1 MSLYSQAFPIA
12 HRAQA
17 VLLLLAGLGVRM
29 TDDLETLGLGAGEVR
44 NDPAGRNV
52 VIGVVGLVLVI
63 GALVPLTIGALYV
76 GSLVFA
82 GITSLLNGAPLGG
95 L

>member
-1 MSLYSQAFPIA
+1 
-12 HRAQA
+12 
-17 VLLLLAGLGVRM
+17 M
-29 TDDLETLGLGAGEVR
+29 TNDLETLGLGAGEVR
-44 NDPAGRNV
+44 KDSAGRNV
-52 VIGVVGLVLVI
+52 LIGVVGLVLAI

-82 GITSLLNGAPLGG
+82 GIASLLNRAALG

>member
-1 MSLYSQAFPIA
+1 
-12 HRAQA
+12 
-17 VLLLLAGLGVRM
+17 M
-29 TDDLETLGLGAGEVR
+29 TDDLEALGLGAGEVR
-44 NDPAGRNV
+44 QDSAGRNV
-52 VIGVVGLVLVI
+52 LIGVVGLVLVI

-82 GITSLLNGAPLGG
+82 GIASLLNGSALGG